1 MFGNVMERKYLQQEL
16 DFKQDLQARASVTL
30 LGAEVLFEVEEEF
43 MNSL

>member
-1 MFGNVMERKYLQQEL
+1 MFGHVMERKYLQQEL
-16 DFKQDLQARASVTL
+16 DFKQDLQARTSVTL